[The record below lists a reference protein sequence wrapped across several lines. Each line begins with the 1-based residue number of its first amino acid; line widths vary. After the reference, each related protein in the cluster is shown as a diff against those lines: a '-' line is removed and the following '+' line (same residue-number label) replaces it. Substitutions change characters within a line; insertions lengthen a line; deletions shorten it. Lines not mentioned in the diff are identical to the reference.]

1 MTSNFHAR
9 FSSSQT
15 PFRAAAFA
23 TALVVA
29 SGVWASDA
37 PGPAVPSAGTPEQ
50 KATTVVPAAQRIKIT
65 QVSVRAIEAEDPMIS
80 AIVTTS
86 DRSELRNP
94 ILVSVRVA
102 AAFTNLERTAS
113 PVIVID
119 GETISDSIVRERNSV
134 VAIVRD
140 STRVGRIMN
149 VQVGWLGDFGRTL
162 SEPVRAQMSR

>member
-15 PFRAAAFA
+15 TLRGAVFA

-29 SGVWASDA
+29 SGAWAADA
-37 PGPAVPSAGTPEQ
+37 PGPAVPSATPQEQ
-50 KATTVVPAAQRIKIT
+50 KTTTVVPAPQRIKIA
-65 QVSVRAIEAEDPMIS
+65 QVSIRAIEAGDPIIS

-94 ILVSVRVA
+94 LLVSVRVA
-102 AAFTNLERTAS
+102 TAFTNLERTAS

-119 GETISDSIVRERNSV
+119 GETFSDSIVRERNSV

-140 STRVGRIMN
+140 STRVGPIIN